1 METIVLASASPRR
14 HDYFRLLGIPFIVKP
29 PAIEEIWDENLPLE
43 EAPKAIAT
51 RKVLS
56 VAESLQTEGGETPA
70 GRPPDRP
77 RWIFG
82 ADTIVAI
89 DGRILGKPKDRAQAK
104 LMLSQLQNRVHRVI
118 TGIVLRRLDGGR
130 VSAKT
135 VISEVAFAPMSNAE
149 IEWHLDAGEW
159 EGTAGA
165 YKAQGVASCF
175 IAGIKGS
182 FSNVVGLPLRE
193 FYMSLR
199 ENGYEY
205 GASP

>member
-14 HDYFRLLGIPFIVKP
+14 YDYFRLLGIPFVVKP
-29 PAIEEIWDENLPLE
+29 SIVEETWDENLPLE
-43 EAPKAIAT
+43 EAPKAIAM

-56 VAESLQTEGGETPA
+56 VVESALTDGVGTPA
-70 GRPPDRP
+70 EF
-77 RWIFG
+77 RWVFG

-104 LMLSQLQNRVHRVI
+104 LMLSLLQNRAHRVI
-118 TGIVLRRLDGGR
+118 SGIVLCRLDDRR

-149 IEWHLDAGEW
+149 IEWCLDTGEW
-159 EGTAGA
+159 EGAAGA
-165 YKAQGVASCF
+165 YRAQGVASCF
-175 IAGIKGS
+175 ISGIQGS

-193 FYMSLR
+193 FYTLLR

-205 GASP
+205 GAM